1 MNEQERLIEIESQ
14 YTSGVYGKRDVCFVR
29 GDGTKLWD
37 ADGKEYLDFG
47 VGISVA
53 NLGHAH
59 PAIVEA
65 ISKQAATLMTSP
77 ELGYNDQRAMLLECL
92 SKITPPS
99 INRFFLCNSGTEAVE
114 GCIKFAHL
122 STGRSKFI
130 ACMRGFHGRTIG
142 SLAATHNKKYRE
154 PFATLSPKFLHVP
167 YNNIAKLEAAIDD
180 ETAGVI
186 VEPVQ
191 GEGGVRPA
199 DPEFFK
205 AIRALCDQLGAKMI
219 ADEVQTGFGRTGKM
233 FGYEH
238 FGVQPDLMSM
248 GKAIAAGVPMG
259 AVGIGDSIDGLKPG
273 VHGSTFGGNPLAC
286 AAANA
291 NLQVIADEDLV
302 TQARET
308 GAYFLEKLK
317 TIRSDQIRE
326 VRGLGLMLGV
336 EMKIRVSPILKHLLD
351 NGFMVL
357 NAGPTVVRF
366 LPPLNVARSEIDA
379 VVQGLSAAI
388 AHVTA
393 LETVE

>member
-1 MNEQERLIEIESQ
+1 MSEQQRLIEIESQ
-14 YTSGVYGKRDVCFVR
+14 FTSGVYGKREVCFVR
-29 GDGTKLWD
+29 GEGAKLWD
-37 ADGKEYLDFG
+37 ADGREYLDFG

-53 NLGHAH
+53 NLGHSH
-59 PAIVEA
+59 PVIVEA
-65 ISKQAATLMTSP
+65 ISKQAATLMTAA
-77 ELGYNDQRAMLLECL
+77 ELGYNDQRAMLLENL
-92 SKITPPS
+92 ASITPS
-99 INRFFLCNSGTEAVE
+99 NINRFFLCNSGTEAVE

-154 PFATLSPKFLHVP
+154 PFAALTPKFVHIP

-191 GEGGVRPA
+191 GEGGLRPA

-205 AIRALCDQLGAKMI
+205 AVRALCDQHGAKMI

-233 FGYEH
+233 FACEH
-238 FGVQPDLMSM
+238 FDVQPDLISM

-259 AVGIGDSIDGLKPG
+259 AVGIGDSIEGLKPG

-286 AAANA
+286 AAAIA
-291 NLQVIADEDLV
+291 NLKVIADDDLV
-302 TQARET
+302 AQSREK
-308 GAYFLEKLK
+308 GIYFLEKLNG
-317 TIRSDQIRE
+317 IESDQIRE

-336 EMKIRVSPILKHLLD
+336 EMKIRVAPILRNLLD

-366 LPPLNVARSEIDA
+366 LPPLNVTKTEIDS
-379 VVQGLSAAI
+379 VVSGLAATI
-388 AHVTA
+388 ADVAA